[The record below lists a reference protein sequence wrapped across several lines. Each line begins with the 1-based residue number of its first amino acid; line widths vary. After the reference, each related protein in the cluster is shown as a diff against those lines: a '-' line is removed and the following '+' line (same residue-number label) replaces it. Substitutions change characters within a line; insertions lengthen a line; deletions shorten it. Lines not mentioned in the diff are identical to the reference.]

1 VKHDGYYDEEGNW
14 VEHTGYYDEEGNWV
28 ENEKESGDEDYEC

>member
-1 VKHDGYYDEEGNW
+1 MKHDGYYDEEGNW